1 MKTQQQPKCS
11 ARDGKSSCMSSTKV
25 RADGT
30 RVKKAGAVRLL
41 HVAHLKVASR
51 GNTMAM
57 FSHIEDEGADR
68 LGQRTFFFSHRHH
81 TIALHARQ
89 SASYHS
95 LTATDYGHTMQLL
108 FTHLLRKTSVTDRV
122 KVKGRMGSGDR
133 GLEVEP
139 LFAQLASQFFS
150 PELEPDEKNLGT
162 QSSQEKRAR
171 ARVDHPPPTSTRSMD
186 ELSSSQSRTYTIFG
200 CARLRSCDR
209 IQANAFPIQNARGA
223 LNFFS
228 HFPT

>member
-139 LFAQLASQFFS
+139 LFAQLASQLFLSSNFFFS
-150 PELEPDEKNLGT
+150 RTRTRREKFGNAIQPRKKGQG
-162 QSSQEKRAR
+162 QSR
-171 ARVDHPPPTSTRSMD
+171 PPTSD
-186 ELSSSQSRTYTIFG
+186 F
-200 CARLRSCDR
+200 D
-209 IQANAFPIQNARGA
+209 
-223 LNFFS
+223 
-228 HFPT
+228 